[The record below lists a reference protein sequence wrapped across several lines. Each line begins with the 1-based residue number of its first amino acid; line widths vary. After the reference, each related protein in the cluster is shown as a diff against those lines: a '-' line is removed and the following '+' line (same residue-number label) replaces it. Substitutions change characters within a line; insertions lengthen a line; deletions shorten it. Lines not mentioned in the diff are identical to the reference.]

1 MKTNILFFIIF
12 FTEGIIFLIL
22 TFIFNNRDK
31 NILKRANQITIGK
44 VTNYTLLGNKG
55 IYFPIVQY
63 TVNDIIYNQ
72 RLKYS
77 WIITKSSSF
86 KNINPEIEN
95 NFLDTKLVISRN
107 THISRNVLQDK
118 FPIGSELAVY
128 YNPNNP
134 KESYVLRFSK
144 NPCIKIFL
152 IIGILFTVL
161 SFIGLVLLSNDL
173 MSIK

>member
-12 FTEGIIFLIL
+12 FTEGITFLVLTLIFK
-22 TFIFNNRDK
+22 NRDK
-31 NILKRANQITIGK
+31 NILERSTQVVVGK
-44 VTNYTLLGNKG
+44 VVKYTLVGNKG
-55 IYFPIVQY
+55 IYYPVVEYIVNNIHY
-63 TVNDIIYNQ
+63 YQ

-77 WIITKSSSF
+77 FIITKSSSF

-95 NFLDTKLVISRN
+95 NFLDTKLVINRN
-107 THISRNVLQDK
+107 THISRNMLKDK